1 MPLSHFLAFDS
12 SSYKERALVIR
23 RGVQFRSLDKSIV
36 VTPNADNRARTT
48 ALNTQANRNTPTQG
62 AKVITSA
69 AKAWIAIM
77 NRAITTASNSVFI
90 CVAFLCSLIIPR

>member
-1 MPLSHFLAFDS
+1 MPFSHFLASDS
-12 SSYKERALVIR
+12 NLDIERGGESR
-23 RGVQFRSLDKSIV
+23 PGVQFRSLDKSIV

-69 AKAWIAIM
+69 EKA
-77 NRAITTASNSVFI
+77 
-90 CVAFLCSLIIPR
+90 